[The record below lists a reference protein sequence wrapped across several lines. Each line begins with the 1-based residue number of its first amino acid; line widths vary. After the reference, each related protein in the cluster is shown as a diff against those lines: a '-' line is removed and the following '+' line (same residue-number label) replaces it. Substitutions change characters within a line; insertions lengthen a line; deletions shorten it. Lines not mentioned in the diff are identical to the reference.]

1 MPQSRC
7 GSLTGLGT
15 SQSTAFVNFAQSFIR
30 RASRPPLVSPLQVA
44 QAMYWYDRGIDR

>member
-1 MPQSRC
+1 MLQLRLRYLV
-7 GSLTGLGT
+7 GVGT

-44 QAMYWYDRGIDR
+44 HAMYCYDKGIDR